1 MGGDEQRD
9 EPNTASGEADVTR
22 EADLGTET
30 LANQYEIRILA
41 DGRVV
46 FGDLPQ
52 GLLEVARVV
61 AGSEPG
67 PQTVVPESENHDE

>member
-1 MGGDEQRD
+1 MSQGDQPGEDVPAD
-9 EPNTASGEADVTR
+9 EVLE
-22 EADLGTET
+22 
-30 LANQYEIRILA
+30 LAPGQGPGNRYEIRILP

-61 AGSEPG
+61 AGSEPE
-67 PQTVVPESENHDE
+67 PQTVATESEQNDT

>member
-1 MGGDEQRD
+1 MGDERD
-9 EPNTASGEADVTR
+9 EDLEESGPGAGLPNR
-22 EADLGTET
+22 
-30 LANQYEIRILA
+30 YEIRILA

-61 AGSEPG
+61 AGSELE
-67 PQTVVPESENHDE
+67 PQTVATESEQHDA